1 MMSAL
6 HTRAPR
12 PGSVALLLC
21 TLALA
26 GCGTTSP
33 VGTVEG
39 GLLRVDCD
47 GGYHDWSACFAAAS
61 KHCGDP
67 GYRIVAQISDEG
79 GAVGT
84 RDWSREGSVVSR
96 TMEFRCGE

>member
-1 MMSAL
+1 MSVP
-6 HTRAPR
+6 HTRASR
-12 PGSVALLLC
+12 TGGATLLLC

-33 VGTVEG
+33 VRTVDG
-39 GLLRVDCD
+39 GLLQVDCD
-47 GGYHDWSACFAAAS
+47 GGYHDWSTCFATAG
-61 KHCGDP
+61 KHCGDA

-79 GAVGT
+79 GTVGT